1 MENNLL
7 YVITMLLKDEIDKLQ
22 DINQVDFFLE
32 HSKCGYL
39 FDELH
44 KIPDIQ
50 IYFKKVILKTVEIIE
65 RTFSF
70 REINFSI
77 SEMRNEIT
85 KKKEEEE
92 EKLGKKI
99 NKNNLDDFYNKII
112 NTILMDEI
120 ILSKDQISN
129 KTKERNE
136 IFVKKYIPNLGL
148 EDLKKMEKK
157 ATNENKNDLSEY
169 YKKLAN
175 DITKSNNKN
184 LYSNIIIL
192 KKIFD
197 TNIPTYVYAFYQSNF
212 LEIISFVEQ
221 LINDLRNNILLLPNS
236 IKYICKVISILL
248 KNKFKNIT
256 KIEENA
262 FISKF
267 LLGKLLIPI
276 ISLPN
281 LNALIDEFVISGI
294 TLKNIK
300 LVIFILKRIFSGKL
314 FLNYST
320 ESDYTPFNWLLLE
333 KMEDILIIFEK
344 IKKIKL
350 PTFIEEF
357 LNGELPQDY
366 SYDYFNENEGQI
378 YASISFYFNINNLS
392 YLLKGLEVGDFFNSN
407 NLKIKKLEK
416 CFKKLTQK
424 DKINDIKNTDLN
436 LLNNFKEKLKKQDK
450 EIKDNIDIENV
461 YFFIDES
468 IENKY
473 ENLFLINN
481 KIANFYLKENK
492 KTIDEKENNIIKVKN
507 YLYRILDNYRLLNK
521 ADFNIEEKDLN
532 TIDVLNII
540 KSYMSLPNFILNNN
554 TVPSIWYI
562 NSLLDY
568 INKIPEDYKENDYK
582 KIFEELIQAL
592 DNSINSLDYQILI
605 LFRNKLKFI
614 EKMNNYFEN
623 MQNLV
628 NNIYINEKIKNIV
641 KEIFIPVDVNFNYES
656 KAKIF
661 ELSKSSAK
669 EKIFGN
675 NLIYKE
681 PKKKYITLK
690 TIEAFTRY
698 FPNLSNYQLL
708 QGINPLDIL
717 KELNINSKLENYF
730 KIVKEKII
738 KYNVIDLKTYEELY
752 KDKIE
757 DYIMNKIYEKIY
769 PPEPDELDSKI
780 YKKAMLLSWV
790 EPQLIIEG
798 KDYYIFD
805 NILPDILNEFNQINI
820 TKTPFKKL
828 KCIKN
833 IMTYIAS
840 LIIFN
845 EGEDK
850 KTGQDDIIPILNY
863 IFIKAHPFKIY
874 TDIEFI
880 KMFIKDTGQTE
891 FDITNIESM
900 FSLVLNITNET
911 FHLTPEEFSKKCI
924 DAIKNYN
931 INQ

>member
-300 LVIFILKRIFSGKL
+300 LVIFILKKL
-314 FLNYST
+314 
-320 ESDYTPFNWLLLE
+320 
-333 KMEDILIIFEK
+333 
-344 IKKIKL
+344 
-350 PTFIEEF
+350 
-357 LNGELPQDY
+357 
-366 SYDYFNENEGQI
+366 
-378 YASISFYFNINNLS
+378 
-392 YLLKGLEVGDFFNSN
+392 
-407 NLKIKKLEK
+407 
-416 CFKKLTQK
+416 
-424 DKINDIKNTDLN
+424 
-436 LLNNFKEKLKKQDK
+436 
-450 EIKDNIDIENV
+450 
-461 YFFIDES
+461 
-468 IENKY
+468 
-473 ENLFLINN
+473 
-481 KIANFYLKENK
+481 
-492 KTIDEKENNIIKVKN
+492 
-507 YLYRILDNYRLLNK
+507 
-521 ADFNIEEKDLN
+521 
-532 TIDVLNII
+532 
-540 KSYMSLPNFILNNN
+540 
-554 TVPSIWYI
+554 
-562 NSLLDY
+562 
-568 INKIPEDYKENDYK
+568 
-582 KIFEELIQAL
+582 
-592 DNSINSLDYQILI
+592 
-605 LFRNKLKFI
+605 
-614 EKMNNYFEN
+614 
-623 MQNLV
+623 
-628 NNIYINEKIKNIV
+628 
-641 KEIFIPVDVNFNYES
+641 
-656 KAKIF
+656 
-661 ELSKSSAK
+661 
-669 EKIFGN
+669 
-675 NLIYKE
+675 
-681 PKKKYITLK
+681 
-690 TIEAFTRY
+690 
-698 FPNLSNYQLL
+698 NYQLL
-708 QGINPLDIL
+708 
-717 KELNINSKLENYF
+717 
-730 KIVKEKII
+730 
-738 KYNVIDLKTYEELY
+738 
-752 KDKIE
+752 
-757 DYIMNKIYEKIY
+757 
-769 PPEPDELDSKI
+769 
-780 YKKAMLLSWV
+780 
-790 EPQLIIEG
+790 
-798 KDYYIFD
+798 
-805 NILPDILNEFNQINI
+805 
-820 TKTPFKKL
+820 
-828 KCIKN
+828 
-833 IMTYIAS
+833 
-840 LIIFN
+840 
-845 EGEDK
+845 
-850 KTGQDDIIPILNY
+850 
-863 IFIKAHPFKIY
+863 
-874 TDIEFI
+874 
-880 KMFIKDTGQTE
+880 
-891 FDITNIESM
+891 
-900 FSLVLNITNET
+900 
-911 FHLTPEEFSKKCI
+911 
-924 DAIKNYN
+924 
-931 INQ
+931 